1 MLKQAFVLINFD
13 RENGIVTMKL
23 EIYLTDWS
31 FLKNLYIQYKNL
43 RAGDSLMAD
52 VDVGYAVTHRSSHN
66 IDSLRVR
73 EVQVTHSFSGVLL
86 YLPATYLTKYT

>member
-31 FLKNLYIQYKNL
+31 FLKNLYIQYKN
-43 RAGDSLMAD
+43 
-52 VDVGYAVTHRSSHN
+52 
-66 IDSLRVR
+66 
-73 EVQVTHSFSGVLL
+73 
-86 YLPATYLTKYT
+86 